1 MKFFNLLIL
10 TLCFCACATGSR
22 IEKSSQTTKQKIPVF
37 MTDGAKRTALKTSF
51 DIKNKSYNFLLL
63 ATQKENYI
71 NFKIIGDF
79 ASVLASVNLRGNS
92 FDYEIIS
99 PVFTEET
106 AKAFEE
112 ILLTLFVPNENLIK
126 QNKKVS
132 VYKQGNLKQKY
143 YFKEGEILPYKL
155 KQTSPIINKTFLFE
169 NYKDG
174 VPHKITVNTKFNLV
188 KIDLELL
195 AHD

>member
-22 IEKSSQTTKQKIPVF
+22 IEMDHQTAKQEIPVF
-37 MTDGAKRTALKTSF
+37 MADGEKRTALKTSF

-63 ATQKENYI
+63 ATKKENYI

-79 ASVLASVNLRGNS
+79 ASLLASVNLRGNN

-99 PVFTEET
+99 PIFNGEITQVL
-106 AKAFEE
+106 EE
-112 ILLTLFVPNENLIK
+112 ILLTLFVPNEELIK
-126 QNKKVS
+126 QKEKVT

-143 YFKEGEILPYKL
+143 YFQEGEILPYKI
-155 KQTSPIINKTFLFE
+155 KQISPIINKTFLFE